1 MIVIAS
7 FFSFNSFAQRNA
19 RKALENAQDMM
30 SANQEMLSSSDLAIV
45 SYRVEERINMTFG
58 SSVTTYEVSSLSLI
72 NNTDLGQNNT
82 RIITPKY
89 AKVKSRAVLPMVL
102 EFPAVSAG
110 FAITHL
116 KPIGVGLIVPKE
128 VKKSVGI
135 DLIATYERVLERGYK
150 SADMFKR
157 VANSRF
163 FDGDLVVAAKWYAQ
177 LFGMTTDIEPI
188 YYYRY
193 AQSLKAIHEEE
204 KAIEMMKIFESKN
217 L

>member
-1 MIVIAS
+1 LIVIAS

-19 RKALENAQDMM
+19 RKTLENAQDMM
-30 SANQEMLSSSDLAIV
+30 SNNDLAIV
-45 SYRVEERINMTFG
+45 SYHVEERINMPFG
-58 SSVTTYEVSSLSLI
+58 SSVTTYEVSNLNLVS
-72 NNTDLGQNNT
+72 NTDLGKNNS

-89 AKVKSRAVLPMVL
+89 AKVKAKTAQSLVI
-102 EFPAVSAG
+102 EFPLVPAG
-110 FAITHL
+110 VTITHV
-116 KPIGVGLIVPKE
+116 KPIGIALVVRKE

-135 DLIATYERVLERGYK
+135 DILATYERVLDRGYK

-177 LFGMTTDIEPI
+177 LFGMTTDLEPI
-188 YYYRY
+188 YYYRF

-204 KAIEMMKIFESKN
+204 KAKEMMKVFESNN